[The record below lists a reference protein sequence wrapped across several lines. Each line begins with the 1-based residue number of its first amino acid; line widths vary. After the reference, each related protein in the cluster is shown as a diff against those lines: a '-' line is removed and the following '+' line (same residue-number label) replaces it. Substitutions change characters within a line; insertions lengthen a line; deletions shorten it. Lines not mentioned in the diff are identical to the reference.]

1 MNKILD
7 GKIVANT
14 IKDKIKTEND
24 SGYIPYS
31 KYNDELNKKVP
42 LIVWTK
48 SKKYNIVVSVPMGM
62 IDVLPTI
69 GNMLDIHSDYQLG
82 KDVFNIKD
90 GDNTVVFVD
99 GSYLTSKIYYNAPKS
114 EIYSITNEPVSENYI
129 KERTKYSS
137 KIIEI
142 SNNIISYNLIKELKG
157 T

>member
-1 MNKILD
+1 
-7 GKIVANT
+7 
-14 IKDKIKTEND
+14 
-24 SGYIPYS
+24 
-31 KYNDELNKKVP
+31 
-42 LIVWTK
+42 
-48 SKKYNIVVSVPMGM
+48 MGM